1 MRGVESAKAKIILYK
16 CALYG
21 VVLYLVGI
29 LQVTFFAKINL
40 IGASPDLLLAAA
52 STIALYEDGKTA
64 SICGIISGFFYCAL
78 GGTSLPLYILFSF
91 ICAYALHI
99 ATESGL
105 PRKHSSFLA
114 VTLLSFGAKALFN
127 VAELSLTAQ
136 SFNVF
141 SAFWNT
147 VLPEFVSSI
156 LFSPIPYIIFFG
168 LTRIFNKK
176 H

>member
-40 IGASPDLLLAAA
+40 FGAVPDLLLAAVA
-52 STIALYEDGKTA
+52 TIALYEDGKVA

-78 GGTSLPLYILFSF
+78 GGTSLPLYVVFSF
-91 ICAYALHI
+91 LCAYTLYI
-99 ATESGL
+99 ATDNGL
-105 PRKHSSFLA
+105 PRKHSSYFA
-114 VTLLSFGAKALFN
+114 ATLLSFGAKALFN

-136 SFNVF
+136 SFSIF
-141 SAFWNT
+141 SAFWSII
-147 VLPEFVSSI
+147 LPEFICSM
-156 LFSPIPYIIFFG
+156 LFSPISYIIFFG
-168 LTRIFNKK
+168 LTRIFYKK